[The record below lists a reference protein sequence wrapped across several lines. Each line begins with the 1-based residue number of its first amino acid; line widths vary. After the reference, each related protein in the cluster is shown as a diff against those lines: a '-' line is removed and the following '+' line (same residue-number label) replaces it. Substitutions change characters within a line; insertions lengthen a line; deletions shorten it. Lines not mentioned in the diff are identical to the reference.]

1 MQKPLSPFI
10 NHIGVIYAGGTF
22 GSFGQ
27 PLAPL
32 SAQIFLPILQQIM
45 PDATTITLN
54 MIDNS
59 LIKDSSQFDMAD
71 FVTFYRLILKHYAQG
86 QRYFVLI
93 TGTDTL
99 SYLGAFLAE
108 AFAESDVRLVLT
120 ASMRPLLDPTQL
132 TKYVINPQSDAK
144 DNFHLAIGQLLKDKA
159 GVYVAIGDE
168 VWPAQT
174 VQKLHSHDI
183 LAFGG
188 RQKAGYPAT
197 SYQDHLTSAKKAIWL
212 QKHQDFFSDNSG
224 IGNNEDKRLDDTNV
238 HNADVREQC
247 PCCIRVVY
255 ALPACANDHADQL
268 HAILAQATHQQTPTA
283 VILMSHGEGN
293 FPKSD
298 AMQTLLKQAYQMG
311 IMVVNSSQ
319 SLLGGVSDSY
329 AAGSWLADCHVISG
343 GRLTLPAIYARLLWL
358 LLAYDT
364 PKRRR
369 QRWQYTVSQI

>member
-10 NHIGVIYAGGTF
+10 NQISVIYAGGTF

-32 SAQIFLPILQQIM
+32 SAQTFLPILQQIM
-45 PDATTITLN
+45 PDATTITLR
-54 MIDNS
+54 MIDNP
-59 LIKDSSQFDMAD
+59 LVKDSSQFDMAD
-71 FVTFYRLILKHYAQG
+71 FVTFYRLILRHYAQG
-86 QRYFVLI
+86 QRHFVLI

-108 AFAESDVRLVLT
+108 AFAESDIRLVLT
-120 ASMRPLLDPTQL
+120 ASMRPLLDPQL
-132 TKYVINPQSDAK
+132 TAHVINPQSDAK
-144 DNFHLAIGQLLKDKA
+144 ENFHLAIGQLLKDKA

-174 VQKLHSHDI
+174 VQKLHSHDM

-188 RQKAGYPAT
+188 HQKVGYPAT
-197 SYQDHLTSAKKAIWL
+197 SYQDRLTSAKKAIWL
-212 QKHQDFFSDNSG
+212 QKHQGSFSGTHNTSG
-224 IGNNEDKRLDDTNV
+224 NDDEHPDDTNV
-238 HNADVREQC
+238 HNADVKEQC
-247 PCCIRVVY
+247 LCHIRVIY

-268 HAILAQATHQQTPTA
+268 QAILAQATQQQIPTA
-283 VILMSHGEGN
+283 VILMSYGEGN

-298 AMQTLLKQAYQMG
+298 AMQSLLKQAYQMG

-369 QRWQYTVSQI
+369 QRWQYTVSQV